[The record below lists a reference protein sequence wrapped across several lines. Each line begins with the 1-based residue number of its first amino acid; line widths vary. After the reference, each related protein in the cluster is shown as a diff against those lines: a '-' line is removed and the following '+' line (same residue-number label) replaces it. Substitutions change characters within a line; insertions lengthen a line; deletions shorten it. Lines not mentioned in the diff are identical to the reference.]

1 MDSVT
6 VRLEPLPPD
15 RFDSWRAAVR
25 ERLIRRR
32 RDSGLRPGADADEHA
47 DAIITQMHQAGAE
60 SRASAVLGILIDEV
74 EVGTTWLSLPG
85 ERAYLI
91 DVHAERELEP
101 HERDDVVTLI
111 ERLARETGA
120 VTLSADV
127 FLGDE
132 ETRSLLD
139 GRGFEASSIQMLLEP
154 LPDRTDADERVDVA
168 PMSRERFERFAADAE
183 RGFAEE
189 LAATGRI
196 SFEDA
201 AAEARRQFG
210 VELPDGVDTDGQQ
223 LFTAAVDS
231 EEVGVL
237 WLSRRV
243 REGVPHGF
251 ILDIAVDA
259 AHQRRGYG
267 RALML
272 AAERETRRM
281 GAASLGL
288 HVFGGNTAAVALYEQ
303 LGYRRVQELV
313 VKTL

>member
-6 VRLEPLPPD
+6 VRLEQLPAD
-15 RFDSWRAAVR
+15 RFDSWRAAMR

-47 DAIITQMHQAGAE
+47 DAIIAQMLPEGVRT
-60 SRASAVLGILIDEV
+60 RASAVLAILVDEREAGAV
-74 EVGTTWLSLPG
+74 WLSLPG

-91 DVHAERELEP
+91 DAHVERDLDP
-101 HERDDVVTLI
+101 GERDDVMTLI
-111 ERLARETGA
+111 ESLARETGA

-132 ETRSLLD
+132 ETRRLLD
-139 GRGFEASSIQMLLEP
+139 GRGFEVSSIQMLLDP
-154 LPDRTDADERVDVA
+154 LPERDEADEPIEVR
-168 PMSRERFERFAADAE
+168 PMTGERFERFAADAE

-196 SFEDA
+196 SYEDA
-201 AAEARRQFG
+201 VEEARRQFR
-210 VELPDGVDTDGQQ
+210 VELPEGVDTEGQE
-223 LFTAAVDS
+223 LFTSSVDG

-243 REGVPHGF
+243 RAGVPHAF

-267 RALML
+267 RALMH
-272 AAERETRRM
+272 AAERESRLM

-288 HVFGGNTAAVALYEQ
+288 HVFGANTAAVSLYER